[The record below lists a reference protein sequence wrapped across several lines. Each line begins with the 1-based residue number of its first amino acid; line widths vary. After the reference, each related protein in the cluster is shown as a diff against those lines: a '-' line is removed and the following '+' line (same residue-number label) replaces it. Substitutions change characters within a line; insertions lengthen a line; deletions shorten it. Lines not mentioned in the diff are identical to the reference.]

1 MISLKSRLCVTYT
14 LFISAALLA
23 LTFCINRFSTRSFT
37 SLVRHNIEERSSD
50 IVRTLT
56 NLYNP
61 LTNGFDTLTIE
72 SMGMYFVHEGYIVTL
87 YDMQGEIVWDA
98 RTCDMQECVSMINTI
113 TVRMESALSRKGGMQ
128 QQSYPVLW
136 QGKAVARVSIE
147 TYGPYFYS
155 ETELHYLSSINRLLL
170 AAGALFILLTVSI
183 SAALSISISRPIVK
197 AGTTARKIACA
208 HSAGSRSTE
217 AIRIPTNYKTTEL
230 HSLSTSINELAA
242 ELEEGERRQRQLSSD
257 IAHEL
262 RTPLTCL
269 QGTIEAMLD
278 GVWQPTV
285 ERLANCHEEIVRL
298 GALVS
303 DLHLLTNL
311 EWENIDLDK
320 TEFDLA
326 LLLQAIADSFIP
338 AAAAKGLALHY
349 TPAEPVR
356 VSADYNRLKQ
366 VFFNLLSNAVK
377 YSNGGSITIRVSSIE
392 GRSVTVIEDTGIG
405 IAAEELPHIF
415 ERFYRADK
423 SRSRDSGGNGLGLA
437 ISAAIVH
444 AHGGSITAQSTY
456 GTGCVFTV
464 RL

>member
-14 LFISAALLA
+14 LFISVALLA
-23 LTFCINRFSTRSFT
+23 LTLCINRFTILNFA

-61 LTNGFDTLTIE
+61 LMNGFDTLAIE

-87 YDMQGEIVWDA
+87 HDIQGEIVWDA
-98 RTCDMQECVSMINTI
+98 RACDMQECVSMINTI
-113 TVRMESALSRKGGMQ
+113 TVRMESALSLKGGMQ
-128 QQSYPVLW
+128 RQSYPVLW
-136 QGKAVARVSIE
+136 QGKPVAHISIE

-197 AGTTARKIACA
+197 AEAAARTIACA
-208 HSAGSRSTE
+208 HSA
-217 AIRIPTNYKTTEL
+217 AIRIATNYKTTEL

-298 GALVS
+298 GTLVS

-326 LLLQAIADSFIP
+326 LLLAAIADSFIP
-338 AAAAKGLALHY
+338 AAAAKELALHY
-349 TPAEPVR
+349 TPVEPVI

-377 YSNGGSITIRVSSIE
+377 YTDSGAITIRVRSIE
-392 GRSVTVIEDTGIG
+392 GRSVTAIEDAGIG

-423 SRSRDSGGNGLGLA
+423 SRSRDSGGKGLGLA

-444 AHGGSITAQSTY
+444 AHGGSITAQSTN
-456 GTGCVFTV
+456 GKGCVFTV
-464 RL
+464 HL